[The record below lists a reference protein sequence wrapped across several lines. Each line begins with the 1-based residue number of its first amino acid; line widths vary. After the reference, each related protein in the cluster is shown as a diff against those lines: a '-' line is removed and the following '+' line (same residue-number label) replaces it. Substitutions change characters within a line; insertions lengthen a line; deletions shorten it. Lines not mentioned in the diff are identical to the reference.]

1 MEKEILCH
9 DCKVAAQIEGE
20 ELKNGV
26 IAVYEKDGEKVE
38 VFKCD
43 KCFELNKKLEGF
55 QECEVYS
62 RVVGYL
68 RPVKQWHS
76 GKQEEFKDRKEYK
89 A

>member
-43 KCFELNKKLEGF
+43 KCFESNKKLEGF